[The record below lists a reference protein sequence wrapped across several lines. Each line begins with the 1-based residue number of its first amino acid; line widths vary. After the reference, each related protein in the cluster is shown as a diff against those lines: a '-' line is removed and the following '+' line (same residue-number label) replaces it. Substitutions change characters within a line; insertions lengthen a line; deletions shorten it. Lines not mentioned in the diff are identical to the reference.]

1 MQETQN
7 LPQDITE
14 IVVGQNR
21 QDYNSPSL
29 LAAAASVK
37 LVIFLLFLNLR
48 VFGLLATSV
57 ELVFL
62 LLLFL
67 FSLCFGF
74 WRISVSK
81 HLGFHG
87 CVD

>member
-1 MQETQN
+1 
-7 LPQDITE
+7 
-14 IVVGQNR
+14 
-21 QDYNSPSL
+21 
-29 LAAAASVK
+29 
-37 LVIFLLFLNLR
+37 
-48 VFGLLATSV
+48 V